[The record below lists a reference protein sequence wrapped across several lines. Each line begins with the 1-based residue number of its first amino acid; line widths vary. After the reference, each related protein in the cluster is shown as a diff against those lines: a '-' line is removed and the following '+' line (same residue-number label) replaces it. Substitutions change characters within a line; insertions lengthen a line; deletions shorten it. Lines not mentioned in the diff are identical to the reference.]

1 MDWIKRV
8 GDAFWHP
15 FSGGAQQAKA
25 DRQPLG
31 FDIAILSF
39 DRPNYL
45 AKTLKSLRPQMSAK
59 DRVTLFQDGN
69 FDPHTNTAVASWKN
83 IQACVDIFRQIFPWG
98 EIVETRENLGIAF
111 NYERAETHVFEKN
124 GAEACLFLEDDLV
137 LSPGFAGV
145 TARLLG
151 IAGKDPRIAYVSA
164 CGNLWAPLDEQRRRS
179 GEFMPMHENWGAAMT
194 RSSWLA
200 ERDFRRAYLDLV
212 RGHPYKDRDHGRI
225 KAFYASR
232 GWDCK
237 FTSQDAARWIASL
250 ERNAVRLSTFTCH
263 ARYIGKHGVHFTPKR
278 FANGKFSHTVMY
290 DGPAPQLAAPTAE
303 WIASCLAQER
313 RRFTGLSQAFY
324 PSHGT

>member
-111 NYERAETHVFEKN
+111 NYERAETHVFEKMEQKP
-124 GAEACLFLEDDLV
+124 ASSLRTTSCSRPA
-137 LSPGFAGV
+137 SPV
-145 TARLLG
+145 
-151 IAGKDPRIAYVSA
+151 
-164 CGNLWAPLDEQRRRS
+164 
-179 GEFMPMHENWGAAMT
+179 
-194 RSSWLA
+194 
-200 ERDFRRAYLDLV
+200 
-212 RGHPYKDRDHGRI
+212 
-225 KAFYASR
+225 
-232 GWDCK
+232 
-237 FTSQDAARWIASL
+237 
-250 ERNAVRLSTFTCH
+250 
-263 ARYIGKHGVHFTPKR
+263 
-278 FANGKFSHTVMY
+278 
-290 DGPAPQLAAPTAE
+290 
-303 WIASCLAQER
+303 
-313 RRFTGLSQAFY
+313 
-324 PSHGT
+324 